1 MDKFHALIKK
11 MVFIVNYQ
19 IKSYKDSTHQH
30 SFFRSNLIS
39 MVGLQADGSLVVKG
53 KLPPRSGTNLEAVEP
68 PFMKMGH
75 KVLTFLANI
84 R

>member
-1 MDKFHALIKK
+1 
-11 MVFIVNYQ
+11 
-19 IKSYKDSTHQH
+19 
-30 SFFRSNLIS
+30 

-53 KLPPRSGTNLEAVEP
+53 KLPPRSGTKLEAVEP